1 MQQDAPW
8 SCKGCEGFACLALLQ
23 LRDLFPAPNYQH
35 IDLCVPQGTIIN
47 MYWGR
52 LVRAPVL
59 NYKKERESRVLG
71 GGATPSASFQT
82 SLKTNHHELL

>member
-8 SCKGCEGFACLALLQ
+8 SCKGCEGFACLSLLQ

-59 NYKKERESRVLG
+59 NYKKERESRGLG
-71 GGATPSASFQT
+71 LGNSFCFF
-82 SLKTNHHELL
+82 SNFFKN